1 MNNTD
6 KVIATREA
14 KISALKVQLDEEMAL
29 LAYFKDLRSRQ
40 DE

>member
-6 KVIATREA
+6 KVIAIREA
-14 KISALKVQLDEEMAL
+14 KIESLKIQLDEEMAL